1 MNHPQTTP
9 VAAEHSDGSSAAEKL
24 VRLSEFDRHRRTLVT
39 AAEED
44 DGWATE
50 LRCYLKDMPANVSK
64 ETDIIRWWQVF
75 RIPFN

>member
-1 MNHPQTTP
+1 MNRPQTTP
-9 VAAEHSDGSSAAEKL
+9 VADVHLDGSSAAEKS
-24 VRLSEFDRHRRTLVT
+24 VCLSEFDQHRRTLVT

-50 LRCYLKDMPANVSK
+50 LRRYLKDMPANVSK